1 MATVEACDFVIF
13 LLAHFIAF
21 EYILRLI
28 IDGLYPSRMVFLIDG
43 ILNSL
48 VIESCLTFL

>member
-1 MATVEACDFVIF
+1 MATVEACDFIF

-28 IDGLYPSRMVFLIDG
+28 IDGLYPSRMVFLICC
-43 ILNSL
+43 SL